1 MNADRMTD
9 ARAAGAR
16 PADRPAGP
24 PAAPQMVLFLLVPD
38 FSMISFTA
46 CIEPLRVANRM
57 SERRLYAWRTAS
69 IDGAPVRASNGVPV
83 MPDIAMGDAEVPSV
97 TIVCAGLYAE
107 RFRDATVLSWLRQT
121 ARAGAAMGGVCTG
134 SLILARAGLLNGHRC
149 TIHWENMEGFVEEFP
164 EQDITATMFEIDR
177 DRFTCSGGTAPLD
190 MMVHLI
196 ARDHGEPLAMQ
207 VAEQMLHTPVRH
219 QGDPQRMSLQY
230 RTGISHPK
238 LLAAIAAME
247 AHLEAPL
254 GMDDLAAQV
263 RLSPRQLERLFR
275 DHVGRPPRR
284 YYLELR
290 LKRARLL
297 LLQTP
302 MPVIQVAVACGFTS
316 ASHFAEAY
324 HALFGRAPRDERR
337 QEERRRAEPRQAG
350 SPREG

>member
-1 MNADRMTD
+1 
-9 ARAAGAR
+9 
-16 PADRPAGP
+16 
-24 PAAPQMVLFLLVPD
+24 MVLFLLVPD

-46 CIEPLRVANRM
+46 CLEPLRVANRM
-57 SERRLYAWRTAS
+57 AERPLYVWRTAS

-83 MPDIAMGDAEVPSV
+83 MPDIAIGDAGRTGMAV
-97 TIVCAGLYAE
+97 VCAGLNAD
-107 RFRDATVLSWLRQT
+107 RFSDGTVLAWLRQT
-121 ARAGAAMGGVCTG
+121 ARAGVTMGGICTG
-134 SLILARAGLLNGHRC
+134 ALILARAGLLTGRRC
-149 TIHWENMEGFVEEFP
+149 TIHWENMEGFAEEFP
-164 EQDITATMFEIDR
+164 EQDITATMFEVDR

-196 ARDHGEPLAMQ
+196 GRDHGEALAMQ

-219 QGDPQRMSLQY
+219 AGDPQRSGLQY

-263 RLSPRQLERLFR
+263 GLSPRQLERLFR
-275 DHVGRPPRR
+275 QHLDRPPRR

-290 LKRARLL
+290 LKRARHL

-316 ASHFAEAY
+316 ASHFADAY
-324 HALFGRAPRDERR
+324 HACFGHAPRAERQR
-337 QEERRRAEPRQAG
+337 GNGGPAAAGDPRRPRD
-350 SPREG
+350 

>member
-1 MNADRMTD
+1 MSERRAQD
-9 ARAAGAR
+9 AAGAGR
-16 PADRPAGP
+16 PAMAV
-24 PAAPQMVLFLLVPD
+24 AAPPQRILFLLVPD
-38 FSMISFTA
+38 FSMMAFTA

-57 SERRLYAWRTAS
+57 AERPLYDWCLISA
-69 IDGAPVRASNGVPV
+69 DGRPVTASNGVPV
-83 MPDIAMGDAEVPSV
+83 VPGAAIAGAAVPDPGAV
-97 TIVCAGLYAE
+97 IVCAGLRAE
-107 RFRDATVLSWLRQT
+107 RFHDRAVLAWLR
-121 ARAGAAMGGVCTG
+121 ALGRAGATLGGVCTG
-134 SLILARAGLLNGHRC
+134 PLILARAGLLDGYRC

-164 EQDITATMFEIDR
+164 EQEITATMFEIDR
-177 DRFTCSGGTAPLD
+177 NRFTCSGGTAPLD

-196 ARDHGEPLAMQ
+196 ARDHGEALALR
-207 VAEQMLHTPVRH
+207 VAEQMLHTSVRH
-219 QGDPQRMSLQY
+219 PGNPQRMSLQY

-254 GMDDLAAQV
+254 GLDELAAQV
-263 RLSPRQLERLFR
+263 ALSPRQLERLFR
-275 DHVGRPPRR
+275 HHVGRPPRR

-316 ASHFAEAY
+316 ASHFAQAY

-337 QEERRRAEPRQAG
+337 EEERRLAEAIAG
-350 SPREG
+350 

>member
-1 MNADRMTD
+1 MTADSRPEL
-9 ARAAGAR
+9 RAGRRAPGA
-16 PADRPAGP
+16 
-24 PAAPQMVLFLLVPD
+24 AAPQTVLFLLVPD
-38 FSMISFTA
+38 FSMISFTS
-46 CIEPLRVANRM
+46 CIEPLRLANRM
-57 SERRLYAWRTAS
+57 SGRRLYAWATAG
-69 IDGAPVRASNGVPV
+69 IDDSPVRASNGVPV
-83 MPDIAMGDAEVPSV
+83 LPDTAIGDAAPPAVA
-97 TIVCAGLYAE
+97 IVCAGLNAE
-107 RFRDATVLSWLRQT
+107 RFRHPPVLSRLRQM
-121 ARAGAAMGGVCTG
+121 ARAGITLGGVCTG
-134 SLILARAGLLNGHRC
+134 SLILARAGLLDGYRC

-164 EQDITATMFEIDR
+164 EQEITATMFEIDR

-196 ARDHGEPLAMQ
+196 ARDHGEPLAIQ

-254 GMDDLAAQV
+254 GVDGLAARV
-263 RLSPRQLERLFR
+263 ALSPRQLERLFR
-275 DHVGRPPRR
+275 DHVGRPPGR

-297 LLQTP
+297 LLQTS

-316 ASHFAEAY
+316 ASHFAQAY
-324 HALFGRAPRDERR
+324 HALFGHAPREERR
-337 QEERRRAEPRQAG
+337 QEERRLEEKADAG
-350 SPREG
+350 RR